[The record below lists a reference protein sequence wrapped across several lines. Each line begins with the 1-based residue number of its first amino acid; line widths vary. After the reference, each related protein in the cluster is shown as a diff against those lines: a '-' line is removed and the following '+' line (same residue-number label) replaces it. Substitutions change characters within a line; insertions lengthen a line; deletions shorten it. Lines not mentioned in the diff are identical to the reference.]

1 MNAYYEVLRVLKFSL
16 ENNKDIHAVTQ
27 GDIST
32 MDLNKMNI
40 YPLGHIDLD
49 DGTFRENTIE
59 FNCSIYAMDV
69 IDTSNELTT
78 DKFIGNDN
86 EIDVFNTMLAVVR
99 RTYLELSKDVYTNDI
114 TILGEPTIRKM
125 EGAVNNLAGWE
136 MTFTIEVPDTIIS
149 VC

>member
-1 MNAYYEVLRVLKFSL
+1 MNAYYEVLRILKLSL
-16 ENNKDIHAVTQ
+16 QENKDIHTVTQ

-49 DGTFRENTIE
+49 DGTFNENTIE
-59 FNCSIYAMDV
+59 FSCSIYAMDM
-69 IDTSNELTT
+69 IDVSNELTT

-99 RTYLELSKDVYTNDI
+99 RTYLELAKDTRTQDI

-125 EGAVNNLAGWE
+125 EGAVNNLVGWE
-136 MTFTIEVPDTIIS
+136 MTFTIEVPDIIIS

>member
-1 MNAYYEVLRVLKFSL
+1 MNAYYEVLRLLKFSL
-16 ENNKDIHAVTQ
+16 ENNKDIHTVTQ

-49 DGTFRENTIE
+49 DGTFRENIIE

-99 RTYLELSKDVYTNDI
+99 RTYLELVKDVYTNDI

-136 MTFTIEVPDTIIS
+136 MTFIIEVPDTIIS

>member
-16 ENNKDIHAVTQ
+16 ENNKDIHTVTQ

-49 DGTFRENTIE
+49 DGTFRENIIE
-59 FNCSIYAMDV
+59 FNCSIYAVDV

-99 RTYLELSKDVYTNDI
+99 RTYLELVKDVYTNDI

-136 MTFTIEVPDTIIS
+136 MTFIIEVPDTIIS

>member
-1 MNAYYEVLRVLKFSL
+1 MNAYYEVLRILKLSL
-16 ENNKDIHAVTQ
+16 EENKDIHTVTQ
-27 GDIST
+27 GDISNL
-32 MDLNKMNI
+32 DLNKMNI
-40 YPLGHIDLD
+40 YPIGHIDLD
-49 DGTFRENTIE
+49 DGTFNENTIE

-69 IDTSNELTT
+69 IDTSNNLVV

-99 RTYLELSKDVYTNDI
+99 RTYLELVKDTRTQDI
-114 TILGEPTIRKM
+114 IITGSPLVRKM

-136 MTFTIEVPDTIIS
+136 MTFTIEVPDIIIS

>member
-1 MNAYYEVLRVLKFSL
+1 MNAYYEVLRILKLSL
-16 ENNKDIHAVTQ
+16 EENKDIHTVTQ
-27 GDIST
+27 GDISNL
-32 MDLNKMNI
+32 DLNKMNI
-40 YPLGHIDLD
+40 YPIGHIDLD
-49 DGTFRENTIE
+49 DGTFNENTIE

-69 IDTSNELTT
+69 IDTSNNLVV

-99 RTYLELSKDVYTNDI
+99 RTYLELAKDMRTQDI
-114 TILGEPTIRKM
+114 TILGEPSVRKM

>member
-1 MNAYYEVLRVLKFSL
+1 MNAYYEVLRILKLSL
-16 ENNKDIHAVTQ
+16 EENKDIHTVTQ
-27 GDIST
+27 GDISNL
-32 MDLNKMNI
+32 DLNKMNI
-40 YPLGHIDLD
+40 YPIGHIDLD
-49 DGTFRENTIE
+49 DGTFNENTIE

-69 IDTSNELTT
+69 IDTSNNLVT

-99 RTYLELSKDVYTNDI
+99 RTYLELAKDMRTQDI
-114 TILGEPTIRKM
+114 TILGEPSVRKM

-136 MTFTIEVPDTIIS
+136 MTFTIEVPDIIIS

>member
-1 MNAYYEVLRVLKFSL
+1 MNAYYEVLRILKLSL
-16 ENNKDIHAVTQ
+16 EENKDIHTVTQ
-27 GDIST
+27 GDISNL
-32 MDLNKMNI
+32 DLNKMNI
-40 YPLGHIDLD
+40 YPIGHIDLD
-49 DGTFRENTIE
+49 DGTFNENTIE

-69 IDTSNELTT
+69 IDTSNNLVV

-99 RTYLELSKDVYTNDI
+99 RTYLELVKDTRTQDI
-114 TILGEPTIRKM
+114 IITGSPLVRKM

>member
-16 ENNKDIHAVTQ
+16 ENNKDIHTVTQ

-49 DGTFRENTIE
+49 DGTFNENTIE

-69 IDTSNELTT
+69 IDTSNNLVV

-99 RTYLELSKDVYTNDI
+99 RIYLELSKDVYTDDI